1 MFFDEIIGQDR
12 LKNHFKK
19 TISKN
24 QVPHSQIFIDKDGC
38 GGLPLALGCS
48 LGLIYG
54 FDQLKIEESNGV
66 DSKKLLDHPD
76 VHFVYPIVNASVK
89 NSKLTSDD
97 FRVVWREFLT
107 DYPYG
112 NVFDWVKRLESGNKQ
127 GIIGVKEVQKIHHKM
142 SLKSHGGGNKVM
154 VIFGADKLNTDATNK
169 LLKLFEEPP
178 KNSFF
183 ILIAEQAEKLLP
195 TLVSRCQK
203 VTVPPIKIDKI
214 EIGLKKL
221 MPEGEISGA
230 VNGSNGSWR
239 KALEIS
245 SNHENTLLFEK
256 LWIDCLRSSFKA
268 NSNRSIVIELMY
280 WGDKVAGFQREEQK
294 AFLQYALEFVRQ
306 TLMISYGANQLSDLK
321 LYTGFDLKKLAPY
334 IHGGNIMQIVRLIEK
349 SIYHIE
355 RNANPK
361 ILFSSFSLEMTRLL
375 NVKELAS

>member
-24 QVPHSQIFIDKDGC
+24 QVPHSQLFIDKDGC

-97 FRVVWREFLT
+97 FRIVWREFLT

-142 SLKSHGGGNKVM
+142 SLKSHSGGNKVM

-195 TLVSRCQK
+195 TLVSRCQE
-203 VTVPPIKIDKI
+203 VTVPPIEIDKI
-214 EIGLKKL
+214 KIGLKKL
-221 MPEGEISGA
+221 MSEGEISGA

-268 NSNRSIVIELMY
+268 SSNRSIVIELMR

-355 RNANPK
+355 RNANPR

-375 NVKELAS
+375 NTKELAS

>member
-24 QVPHSQIFIDKDGC
+24 QVPHSQLFIDKDGC

-54 FDQLKIEESNGV
+54 FDQLKIKEDNGI

-76 VHFVYPIVNASVK
+76 LHFVYPIVNTSSQS
-89 NSKLTSDD
+89 SKSTSED
-97 FRVVWREFLT
+97 FRVVWKEFLT
-107 DYPYG
+107 EQPYG
-112 NVFDWVKRLESGNKQ
+112 NIFDWVKRLEAGNKQ
-127 GIIGVKEVQKIHHKM
+127 GIIGVEEVQKIHHKM
-142 SLKSHGGGNKVM
+142 NLKSHSGGNKVM

-375 NVKELAS
+375 NAEELAS

>member
-24 QVPHSQIFIDKDGC
+24 QVPHSQLFIDKDGC

-97 FRVVWREFLT
+97 FRIVWREFLT

-142 SLKSHGGGNKVM
+142 SLKSHSGGNKVM

-349 SIYHIE
+349 SLYHLE

>member
-1 MFFDEIIGQDR
+1 MFFDEIIGQDT
-12 LKNHFKK
+12 LKNHFEK
-19 TISKN
+19 TISERR
-24 QVPHSQIFIDKDGC
+24 VPHSQLFIDKDGC

-54 FDQLKIEESNGV
+54 FDQLKTEKNNGV

-76 VHFVYPIVNASVK
+76 VHFVYPIVNASVRS
-89 NSKLTSDD
+89 SKLTSDD
-97 FRVVWREFLT
+97 LRIVWKEFLT
-107 DYPYG
+107 DSPYG

-142 SLKSHGGGNKVM
+142 SLKSHSGGNKVM
-154 VIFGADKLNTDATNK
+154 VIFGADKLNADATNK

-183 ILIAEQAEKLLP
+183 ILIAEEAEKLLP

-214 EIGLKKL
+214 KIGLKKI
-221 MPEGEISGA
+221 MPKKEVSGA
-230 VNGSNGSWR
+230 VNGSKGSWR

-245 SNHENTLLFEK
+245 SNHENTLLFEN

-268 NSNRSIVIELMY
+268 KSNKSIVIELMY
-280 WGDKVAGFQREEQK
+280 WADKAAGLQREEQK

-306 TLMISYGANQLSDLK
+306 TLMISYGVNQLSDLK
-321 LYTGFDLKKLAPY
+321 LYTSFDIKNLAPY

-349 SIYHIE
+349 SLYHLE

-361 ILFSSFSLEMTRLL
+361 ILFGYFSLEMTRLL
-375 NVKELAS
+375 NAKEVAS

>member
-1 MFFDEIIGQDR
+1 MFFDEIIGQDT

-24 QVPHSQIFIDKDGC
+24 QVPHSQLFIDKDGC

-97 FRVVWREFLT
+97 FRIVWREFLT

-142 SLKSHGGGNKVM
+142 SLKSHSGGNKVM

-195 TLVSRCQK
+195 TLVSRCQE
-203 VTVPPIKIDKI
+203 VTVPPIEIDKI
-214 EIGLKKL
+214 KIGLKKL
-221 MPEGEISGA
+221 MSEGEISGA

-375 NVKELAS
+375 NAEELAS

>member
-1 MFFDEIIGQDR
+1 MFFDEIIGQDT

-24 QVPHSQIFIDKDGC
+24 QVPHSQLFIDKDGC

-97 FRVVWREFLT
+97 FRIVWREFLT

-142 SLKSHGGGNKVM
+142 SLKSHSGGNKVM

-375 NVKELAS
+375 NTKELAS

>member
-24 QVPHSQIFIDKDGC
+24 QVPHSQLFIDKDGC

-97 FRVVWREFLT
+97 FRIVWREFLT

-142 SLKSHGGGNKVM
+142 SLKSHSGGNKVM

-268 NSNRSIVIELMY
+268 NSNRSIVIELMN

-375 NVKELAS
+375 NTKELAS

>member
-1 MFFDEIIGQDR
+1 MFFDEIIGQDT

-24 QVPHSQIFIDKDGC
+24 QVPHSQLFIDKDGC

-97 FRVVWREFLT
+97 FRIVWREFLT

-142 SLKSHGGGNKVM
+142 SLKSHSGGNKVM

-195 TLVSRCQK
+195 TLVSRCQE
-203 VTVPPIKIDKI
+203 VTVPPIEIDKI
-214 EIGLKKL
+214 KIGLKKL
-221 MPEGEISGA
+221 MSEGEISGA

-268 NSNRSIVIELMY
+268 NSNRSIVIELMN

-355 RNANPK
+355 RNANPR
-361 ILFSSFSLEMTRLL
+361 ILFSSFSLEITRLL
-375 NVKELAS
+375 NTKELAS

>member
-24 QVPHSQIFIDKDGC
+24 QVPHSQLFIDKDGC

-97 FRVVWREFLT
+97 FRIVWREFLT

-142 SLKSHGGGNKVM
+142 SLKSHSGGNKVM

>member
-1 MFFDEIIGQDR
+1 MFFDEIIGQDT

-24 QVPHSQIFIDKDGC
+24 QVPHSQLFIDKDGC

-97 FRVVWREFLT
+97 FRIVWREFLT

-142 SLKSHGGGNKVM
+142 SLKSHSGGNKVM

-195 TLVSRCQK
+195 TLVSRCQE
-203 VTVPPIKIDKI
+203 VTVPPIEIDKI
-214 EIGLKKL
+214 KIGLKKL
-221 MPEGEISGA
+221 MSEGEISGA

-268 NSNRSIVIELMY
+268 NSNRSIVIELMN

>member
-24 QVPHSQIFIDKDGC
+24 QVPHSQLFIDKDGC

-48 LGLIYG
+48 LGIIYG

-142 SLKSHGGGNKVM
+142 SLKSHSGGNKVM

-375 NVKELAS
+375 NTKELAS

>member
-24 QVPHSQIFIDKDGC
+24 QVPHSQLFIDKDGC

-142 SLKSHGGGNKVM
+142 SLKSHSGGNKVM

-183 ILIAEQAEKLLP
+183 ILIAEQTEKLLP

-375 NVKELAS
+375 NTKELAS